1 MEKYRG
7 LRIAGFVLLVLSLC
21 WCWVTGAAVAYGW
34 IAHADHYG
42 AVFRGYGIT
51 VFIGLGL
58 LTLGA
63 VLCACR
69 RDLPAAVCGT
79 AGAVPVFTVL
89 LLSMQKAEE
98 NSWSGQTAQSFGRQA
113 SAVWRNGLAPVLLP
127 LLLLLLLAL
136 TRFFSYSARTE
147 RAQKRD
153 ARENRPAPSILGGST
168 DAPLRED
175 ATKTP
180 ANRQEKTRGGR

>member
-7 LRIAGFVLLVLSLC
+7 LRIAGFLLLVLSLC

-42 AVFRGYGIT
+42 AAFRGYGIT

-58 LTLGA
+58 LTLGT
-63 VLCACR
+63 VLCALR
-69 RDLPAAVCGT
+69 RDLAAAVCGA
-79 AGAVPVFTVL
+79 AGALPVFTVL
-89 LLSMQKAEE
+89 LCAMRKAEE

-113 SAVWRNGLAPVLLP
+113 SEVWRNGLAPVLLP
-127 LLLLLLLAL
+127 LLLLLILAL
-136 TRFFSYSARTE
+136 TRFFSDSARTA

-168 DAPLRED
+168 DAPLRDEL
-175 ATKTP
+175 TKKP
-180 ANRQEKTRGGR
+180 ANRQKNARRGH